1 MGHRK
6 MAKRIRTISA
16 VVTGVNFTRCGENLK
31 PLLWVYALT
40 LSRVYETHTCKKK
53 VYPLKLTNL
62 RHINILK
69 LCSSF
74 TSLCSIF
81 MQCQYFNQHVEEDY
95 SNILQHKSLSNYGEI
110 THETWRIC
118 FKKYRENDYQ
128 SWGKWV
134 QSLILYTC
142 FIILQHKHLGLF

>member
-1 MGHRK
+1 MHSHFPEFMRH
-6 MAKRIRTISA
+6 
-16 VVTGVNFTRCGENLK
+16 
-31 PLLWVYALT
+31 
-40 LSRVYETHTCKKK
+40 THAKKK

-110 THETWRIC
+110 AHETWRM
-118 FKKYRENDYQ
+118 FFFLKKYRENDYQ
-128 SWGKWV
+128 S
-134 QSLILYTC
+134 
-142 FIILQHKHLGLF
+142 

>member
-1 MGHRK
+1 MAKIQRPKEADQFWKMGHRK

-110 THETWRIC
+110 AHETWR
-118 FKKYRENDYQ
+118 FFLKKYRENDYQ
-128 SWGKWV
+128 S
-134 QSLILYTC
+134 
-142 FIILQHKHLGLF
+142 

>member
-1 MGHRK
+1 

-40 LSRVYETHTCKKK
+40 LSRVYETHIQKK
-53 VYPLKLTNL
+53 VYLLKLTNL

-81 MQCQYFNQHVEEDY
+81 MQCQFFNQHVEEDY
-95 SNILQHKSLSNYGEI
+95 SKILQHISLSNDGEI
-110 THETWRIC
+110 SHETWRI
-118 FKKYRENDYQ
+118 F
-128 SWGKWV
+128 
-134 QSLILYTC
+134 
-142 FIILQHKHLGLF
+142 